1 MNNIGLLIKM
11 ARIQQNMK
19 QVSLAKG
26 ICSTSYLSKIEN
38 NQTIPSEDVL
48 QLLLERLNL
57 DYEDFSTE
65 QETEFLSNLYL
76 LYEEAIIVRNKVEI
90 KKKLISYK
98 EKNFLFKDES
108 NFYTYNL
115 YLLRLYLIADPSGSL
130 CKNLIIALSQME
142 ENFNI
147 RQKFI
152 FHLNDGIFKF
162 IKKDYKNAI
171 ISFEVSLKLI
181 STFHIEDWELADF
194 YNAVSLSYLSE
205 DHILNT
211 IDYATKSL
219 TLYKDNLL
227 FARAF
232 DCYIVIGIA
241 YKRNLN
247 FKTAEENFLLA
258 RKIATNFNLK
268 AYNEIINHNLGS
280 LLAIQGDSVKA
291 IDYFEKSLENSSNA
305 EKFLLTIYS
314 ISKEYSKLND
324 KEMVNQWSDKGLEY
338 ISKLNEFEYK
348 PYYYH
353 FHIFKLLHEKDSDFE
368 SILLNAID
376 YFEKAKDY
384 HYVHKYSILL
394 GNKYS
399 EIRKYKNSALS
410 LQKAISFLYKIKSIN
425 YWEDL

>member
-1 MNNIGLLIKM
+1 KM
-11 ARIQQNMK
+11 SRIQQNMK
-19 QVSLAKG
+19 QVTLAKG

-57 DYEDFSTE
+57 DYEDLSTE
-65 QETEFLSNLYL
+65 QEMEFLSELYSH
-76 LYEEAIIVRNKVEI
+76 YKVAILERNKEEI
-90 KKKLISYK
+90 TRNLKSYSD
-98 EKNFLFKDES
+98 KNFLFKDEK

-115 YLLRLYLIADPSGSL
+115 YLLRLYLITVPTGNICISL
-130 CKNLIIALSQME
+130 ISALTQME
-142 ENFNI
+142 ENFDV

-152 FHLNDGIFKF
+152 FHLNIGIFQF
-162 IKKDYKNAI
+162 IQRDFKKAI
-171 ISFEVSLKLI
+171 LSFEISLHLLA
-181 STFHIEDWELADF
+181 TFPMEDWELADF
-194 YNAVSLSYLSE
+194 YNALSLSYLSE
-205 DHILNT
+205 DHILNA
-211 IDYATKSL
+211 IEFATKSL

-247 FKTAEENFLLA
+247 FKNAEENFLLA
-258 RKIATNFNLK
+258 RKIATNFKLTK
-268 AYNEIINHNLGS
+268 YNEIIYHNLGS
-280 LLAIQGDSVKA
+280 LYAIQGNSNKA
-291 IDYFEKSLENSSNA
+291 IDYFEESLKYSSNA
-305 EKFLLTIYS
+305 ENTLLTIYS
-314 ISKEYSKLND
+314 ISKEYSKQND
-324 KEMVNQWSDKGLEY
+324 KTMVNQWTDKGLDY
-338 ISKLNEFEYK
+338 ISTLDQSEYMA
-348 PYYYH
+348 YYYH
-353 FHIFKLLHEKDSDFE
+353 FHIFKLNQQQDMEFEDILLSAIEYFE
-368 SILLNAID
+368 SKQD
-376 YFEKAKDY
+376 F